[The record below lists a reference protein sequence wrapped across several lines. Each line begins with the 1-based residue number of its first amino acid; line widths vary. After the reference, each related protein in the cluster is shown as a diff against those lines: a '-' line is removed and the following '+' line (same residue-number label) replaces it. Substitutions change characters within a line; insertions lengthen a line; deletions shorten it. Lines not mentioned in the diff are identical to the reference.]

1 MQSKRMLLTAVVS
14 ALLLPATMLV
24 LPGHAQESVAD
35 AARKAQA
42 EKKPSAKPAA
52 VLTNDNLDSLKG
64 TISVVGEAPAPP
76 ADQAPDEKSDK
87 GDKGKT
93 TAADTKGKAP
103 GKDDKTQAASA
114 DDKKSAEKGA
124 DYWRQTFADARKKL
138 ADDAHELDILQRD
151 YNLKQQQYYSDPNQ
165 AMRQQYT
172 RQDLTDTKSQIDD
185 KTAAVAADKLA
196 ISDLEDQLRQ
206 AGGEPGWANPA
217 P

>member
-1 MQSKRMLLTAVVS
+1 MQSKRMLLIAVVS
-14 ALLLPATMLV
+14 ALLLPATMLE
-24 LPGHAQESVAD
+24 LPGYAQESVAD

-76 ADQAPDEKSDK
+76 ADQASDEKSDK

-93 TAADTKGKAP
+93 TAADKSKAP
-103 GKDDKTQAASA
+103 AKDDKGSA

-151 YNLKQQQYYSDPNQ
+151 YNLKQQQYYSDPNV
-165 AMRQQYT
+165 AMRQQYS
-172 RQDLTDTKSQIDD
+172 RQDLIDTKSQIDD
-185 KTAAVAADKLA
+185 KTAAVAADKQA

>member
-24 LPGHAQESVAD
+24 LPGHAQQSVAD

-64 TISVVGEAPAPP
+64 TISVVGEAPPPP
-76 ADQAPDEKSDK
+76 ADQASDEKADK
-87 GDKGKT
+87 GE
-93 TAADTKGKAP
+93 KGKASAVDKSKAP
-103 GKDDKTQAASA
+103 DKDDKTA
-114 DDKKSAEKGA
+114 DDKKSAEKGEE
-124 DYWRQTFADARKKL
+124 YWRKTFADARKKL
-138 ADDAHELDILQRD
+138 TDDAHELDVLQRD

-165 AMRQQYT
+165 AMRQQFS
-172 RQDLTDTKSQIDD
+172 RQDLTDTKSQIDE
-185 KTAAVAADKLA
+185 KTTAVAADKQA

>member
-76 ADQAPDEKSDK
+76 PDQAPDEKTDK

-93 TAADTKGKAP
+93 PAAGAKGKAP
-103 GKDDKTQAASA
+103 GKDDKAA
-114 DDKKSAEKGA
+114 DDKKSAEKGE
-124 DYWRQTFADARKKL
+124 DYWRPMFADARKKL

-185 KTAAVAADKLA
+185 KTAAVAADKQA

>member
-1 MQSKRMLLTAVVS
+1 
-14 ALLLPATMLV
+14 MLV

-76 ADQAPDEKSDK
+76 ADQASDEKADK

-93 TAADTKGKAP
+93 PAADAKGKAP
-103 GKDDKTQAASA
+103 GKDDKTA
-114 DDKKSAEKGA
+114 DDKKSAEKGE
-124 DYWRQTFADARKKL
+124 DYWRPMFADARKKL
-138 ADDAHELDILQRD
+138 AADAHELDVLQRD

-165 AMRQQYT
+165 AMRQQYS
-172 RQDLTDTKSQIDD
+172 RQDLIDTKAQIDD
-185 KTAAVAADKLA
+185 KTTAVAADKQA